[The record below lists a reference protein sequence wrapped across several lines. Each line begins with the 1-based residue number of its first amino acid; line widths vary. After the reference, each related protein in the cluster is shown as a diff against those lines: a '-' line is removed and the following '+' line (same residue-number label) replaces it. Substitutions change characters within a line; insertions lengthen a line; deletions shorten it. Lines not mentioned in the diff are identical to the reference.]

1 MKNTLFDNMVEN
13 YLRQKLTHFAQ
24 TNNNSFTNN
33 NDNIAAI
40 KDDFKKKY
48 PDINFD
54 TYYSQSQTDTQEII
68 DNQIIQ
74 YNNAEGYLFAMLT
87 NKKEKNL
94 YIRIIEFYTFFLR
107 QFDNIQDDKKEMD
120 KYRTYPPLFT
130 YTITTKLRT
139 PSSSAGEGIESIDY
153 FESAARDAF
162 NTFTPLKEKTLNGNT
177 YIIIKE
183 KDYTKA
189 FITAFSLWKTLK

>member
-1 MKNTLFDNMVEN
+1 MKNTLFDNIVEN

-24 TNNNSFTNN
+24 TNNNYFINN

-48 PDINFD
+48 PDIDFD

-130 YTITTKLRT
+130 SCDEKT
-139 PSSSAGEGIESIDY
+139 PSLEVGMNRHYLYLTNIY
-153 FESAARDAF
+153 
-162 NTFTPLKEKTLNGNT
+162 
-177 YIIIKE
+177 
-183 KDYTKA
+183 
-189 FITAFSLWKTLK
+189 